1 MTTSF
6 NFNML
11 RLEAPRDLLQITDGT
26 VTPEQ
31 IIEMANQ
38 TTWVQTM
45 VRQQRQAENDL
56 KQLPDLCV

>member
-11 RLEAPRDLLQITDGT
+11 WLEAPRDLLQITDGT

-45 VRQQRQAENDL
+45 VRRQRQAENDL